1 LACFELGQRIDCL
14 RRQPEPAPLLRGV
27 DLAQGVKVHAVEAV
41 GRARRRHGADGI
53 RAVGNGAL
61 AVAVVLV
68 VDGLELD
75 AGRISLA
82 PLGDVLEAERRRE
95 SKAEAELRKLRGK
108 VCFRTKAAMVK
119 ALTQANEHITER
131 CETDSTGV
139 EFEAINHKYDR
150 HGKRTVT
157 NCTDAIRAVSPTRPP
172 YCLDRV
178 DLDTLSEIDAAKK
191 RGGFRLPPQAVD
203 ALTELEARQRHEDD
217 EEYGAPGRPE
227 PRPYELEGMRRLIRP
242 RRRR

>member
-1 LACFELGQRIDCL
+1 MACRTFTVKTPKK
-14 RRQPEPAPLLRGV
+14 RRVTRCSDRKLSDSAKARYEQQGVCRDERKRFARCDTESPAPR
-27 DLAQGVKVHAVEAV
+27 
-41 GRARRRHGADGI
+41 
-53 RAVGNGAL
+53 
-61 AVAVVLV
+61 
-68 VDGLELD
+68 
-75 AGRISLA
+75 
-82 PLGDVLEAERRRE
+82 DVLEAERSRE
-95 SKAEAELRKLRGK
+95 SKADAELRKLRGK

-150 HGKRTVT
+150 TGKRIVT
-157 NCTDAIRAVSPTRPP
+157 NCRDAIRVASPTRPP

-227 PRPYELEGMRRLIRP
+227 PRPYELEGLRRLIRP